1 MNMDGSILIIRKTSN
16 TEMFNRQ
23 RTLSLF
29 YIIVRSLTFWRP
41 TEQIIMINVVKKI
54 ASCVVAVV
62 AFNFKLVII
71 LTNQK

>member
-41 TEQIIMINVVKKI
+41 TKQIIMINVVKKI